1 MSIQEPPNP
10 LRPYYRPPSIGIS
23 QPSTVT
29 TLTTH
34 GLGPNNGNASSYA
47 SSARDIFSEIDYK
60 DYLSKSS
67 PSSLESI
74 KCQVDEWLYRYVG
87 TLFAQPFDVAKIIL
101 QARPFK
107 NRNRGV
113 TNPKPNPPPSYQL
126 ALKTTGSVLEV
137 ISQEWSKEGAW
148 GVWKGSNITFVH
160 GILFDT
166 LEKWLRG
173 LMSAIL
179 NLPETGLSSGLEIPA
194 EFSGLLY
201 PYTSLALSLSAGVMA
216 GVILAPIDLI
226 RTKVML
232 TPTSVTKR
240 SLVSQ
245 FRMLNSYLCPSALL
259 IPTILHSIVTP
270 AIVYSTP
277 TFLRSHLSIDP
288 LLTPGSYQIA
298 RLVSRMLELCIK
310 LPMEIVLRRAQ
321 ISFIKKGQ
329 GWSNSQGSHSNHIS
343 TTVPVGDYRGVFGT
357 MWLIVNEEGT
367 REVSTSGDRNK
378 KTKIIKGQG
387 LSGLWRGWRVGMW
400 GIVGLWGARILNGSN
415 GNIGEF

>member
-1 MSIQEPPNP
+1 
-10 LRPYYRPPSIGIS
+10 
-23 QPSTVT
+23 
-29 TLTTH
+29 
-34 GLGPNNGNASSYA
+34 
-47 SSARDIFSEIDYK
+47 
-60 DYLSKSS
+60 
-67 PSSLESI
+67 
-74 KCQVDEWLYRYVG
+74 
-87 TLFAQPFDVAKIIL
+87 
-101 QARPFK
+101 K

-113 TNPKPNPPPSYQL
+113 TNPKPSPPPSYQL

-137 ISQEWSKEGAW
+137 ISQEWAKEGAR

-259 IPTILHSIVTP
+259 IPTILHSLVTP

-277 TFLRSHLSIDP
+277 NFLRSHLSIDP
-288 LLTPGSYQIA
+288 LLTPSSYQIA

-329 GWSNSQGSHSNHIS
+329 GWSNIQGSQSNHIS

-367 REVSTSGDRNK
+367 RELSISGDRNK
-378 KTKIIKGQG
+378 KTKIIRGQG